1 MSGVEQ
7 PADLQDDGQTLMS
20 DGSGIDD
27 IAGRHLGRDAGG
39 NRQVAYVTP
48 VRHDPE
54 LLVAIPRQL
63 NREGLS
69 IGGDVLPFVGV
80 DVWNCHEVSFLLA
93 GGCPVNLI
101 LRLHYPADS
110 PAIVESKSLK
120 LYLNSFNME
129 RSRAARPEEAVEDF
143 LEIVRGDLSR
153 CIGAEVTVTHAS
165 AHDWSAP
172 RQDLIRDPEDW
183 MVLEEIVDIASLKCA
198 TDRERPELLRES
210 RHDGLLLKVRTSA
223 LRSNCRIT
231 YQPDWGDLFVLM
243 KGGELP
249 GADSLLRYVVSMRS
263 ENHFHEEIAETVY
276 VRLADFAPAELFV
289 ACLYTRRGGIDIN
302 PARASS
308 PELLRRLADVE
319 HPYLQKR
326 APRQ

>member
-1 MSGVEQ
+1 MPDEK
-7 PADLQDDGQTLMS
+7 DHL
-20 DGSGIDD
+20 DD
-27 IAGRHLGRDAGG
+27 IAGRHLGRDADGS
-39 NRQVAYVTP
+39 RRAAYVTP
-48 VRHDPE
+48 ERHDPG

-63 NREGLS
+63 NREGLG
-69 IGGDVLPFVGV
+69 IDGNDLPFVGM

-101 LRLHYPADS
+101 LRMHYPAES

-129 RSRAARPEEAVEDF
+129 RSRATRPEEAIRDF
-143 LEIVRGDLSR
+143 LETVRGDLSG
-153 CIGAEVTVTHAS
+153 CVGAEVTITHAP
-165 AHDWSAP
+165 AHDWTAP
-172 RQDLIRDPEDW
+172 RRHLVRDPDDW
-183 MVLEEIVDIASLKCA
+183 QVLEEVVDVSSLKCV
-198 TDRERPELLRES
+198 TDRESPELLRAS
-210 RHDGLLLKVRTSA
+210 RHDGPFLKVRTSV

-231 YQPDWGDLFVLM
+231 NQPDWGDLFVLM

-276 VRLADFAPAELFV
+276 VRLADFEPEELFV

-302 PARASS
+302 PVRASS

>member
-1 MSGVEQ
+1 
-7 PADLQDDGQTLMS
+7 MS
-20 DGSGIDD
+20 DESDRIDD
-27 IAGRHLGRDAGG
+27 IAGRHLGRNAGG
-39 NRQVAYVTP
+39 NRRAAYVTP
-48 VRHDPE
+48 ERHDPG

-63 NREGLS
+63 NREGL
-69 IGGDVLPFVGV
+69 GLDGDSLPFTGM

-101 LRLHYPADS
+101 LRLQYPADS

-120 LYLNSFNME
+120 LYFNSFNME

-143 LEIVRGDLSR
+143 LETVRGDLAR
-153 CIGAEVTVTHAS
+153 CVGAEVKVAHAP

-172 RQDLIRDPEDW
+172 RRDLVRNPEDW
-183 MVLEEIVDIASLKCA
+183 AVLEEIVDIASLECVS
-198 TDRERPELLRES
+198 DRERPELLRKS
-210 RHDGLLLKVRTSA
+210 RHDTSLLKVRTSA

-231 YQPDWGDLFVLM
+231 NQPDWGDLFVLM
-243 KGGELP
+243 KGEGLP

-276 VRLADFAPAELFV
+276 VRLAEFEPEELFV

-302 PARASS
+302 PVRASS
-308 PELLRRLADVE
+308 PKLLRRLADTE
-319 HPYLQKR
+319 HACLQKR
-326 APRQ
+326 TPRQ

>member
-1 MSGVEQ
+1 MPDEK
-7 PADLQDDGQTLMS
+7 DYL
-20 DGSGIDD
+20 DD
-27 IAGRHLGRDAGG
+27 IAGRHLGRDADGS
-39 NRQVAYVTP
+39 RRAAYVTP
-48 VRHDPE
+48 DRHDPG
-54 LLVAIPRQL
+54 LLVAIPRRL
-63 NREGLS
+63 NREGLG
-69 IGGDVLPFVGV
+69 IGGSALPFVGM
-80 DVWNCHEVSFLLA
+80 DIWNCHEVSFLLA

-101 LRLHYPADS
+101 LRLRYPADS

-129 RSRAARPEEAVEDF
+129 RSSAARPADAVRGF
-143 LEIVRGDLSR
+143 LEMVRRDVSR
-153 CIGAEVTVTHAS
+153 CVGAEVAVSHAP
-165 AHDWSAP
+165 AHDWTAP
-172 RQDLIRDPEDW
+172 RRDLVRNPEEW
-183 MVLEEIVDIASLKCA
+183 QVLEETVDISALRCV
-198 TDRERPELLRES
+198 TDGERPELLRET
-210 RHDGLLLKVRTSA
+210 RRDGGLLKVRTSV

-231 YQPDWGDLFVLM
+231 NQPDWGDLFVLM

-276 VRLADFAPAELFV
+276 VRLAEFGPEELFV

-302 PARASS
+302 PVRASS
-308 PELLRRLADVE
+308 PELLRRLADAE